1 LIRSFSGNYLKGA
14 RRISVLIQTMTDP
27 LPDPILQAVT
37 ESADARALRT
47 LYAEV
52 VEKAARG
59 GAQDHDF
66 MSDVVRQLL
75 SYRDNE
81 PALQADIMLEVAKYF
96 YYRAQDAHRGIEAAM
111 QAASIARRAGLKPL
125 VRKADSFLGILSMV
139 VRNFR
144 GAIDHSI
151 TALEL
156 AVELDDRL
164 AQSAVAN
171 NIGGFLLELF
181 YYEDALRLFRFALA
195 TAPATSQGQ
204 QVTRS
209 TMCNM
214 ALIYLAKHD
223 FQAGIDTI
231 RSAIQ
236 LLGEPGTAADLSLR
250 VLMEW
255 CYTRLL
261 LATGKTPDAR
271 LHAAFAKVYAAKA
284 NTPRATFYA
293 DASEAMCEAYEGNGD
308 VALTRLIVALEK
320 SRAISAD
327 QRDMLASIIQI
338 AEHMGDDERADYYMQ
353 ELKKLAVDVQ
363 RDSQLDLEV
372 LHTKGFKKDKG
383 SDTAAALSVIQTHY
397 DQQSRERVR
406 RAIAKAS

>member
-1 LIRSFSGNYLKGA
+1 
-14 RRISVLIQTMTDP
+14 MTEP
-27 LPDPILQAVT
+27 LPNANLQAVT

-47 LYAEV
+47 IYAEV

-59 GAQDHDF
+59 GSQDHAF
-66 MSDVVRQLL
+66 MADVVRQLA

-81 PALQADIMLEVAKYF
+81 PALQAEIMSEVAKYF
-96 YYRAQDAHRGIEAAM
+96 YFRAQDAHRGIEAAM

-125 VRKADSFLGILSMV
+125 VRKATSFLGVLSMS

-151 TALEL
+151 EALEL

-195 TAPATSQGQ
+195 TAPASAQAQ

-223 FQAGIDTI
+223 FRAGIDTI

-236 LLGEPGTAADLSLR
+236 LLGEPGNAADLNLR

-271 LHAAFAKVYAAKA
+271 LHAAFAKAYAAKA
-284 NTPRATFYA
+284 NTPRASFYSEA
-293 DASEAMCEAYEGNGD
+293 AEAMCEAYEGKDD
-308 VALTRLIVALEK
+308 VAITRLIVALEK

-327 QRDMLASIIQI
+327 QRDMLASIIQV

-353 ELKKLAVDVQ
+353 ELKKIAVEVQ
-363 RDSQLDLEV
+363 RDSQLDLEI
-372 LHTKGFKKDKG
+372 LHQKGFKKEKG

-397 DQQSRERVR
+397 DQESRARVQ

>member
-1 LIRSFSGNYLKGA
+1 
-14 RRISVLIQTMTDP
+14 
-27 LPDPILQAVT
+27 
-37 ESADARALRT
+37 
-47 LYAEV
+47 
-52 VEKAARG
+52 
-59 GAQDHDF
+59 
-66 MSDVVRQLL
+66 
-75 SYRDNE
+75 
-81 PALQADIMLEVAKYF
+81 
-96 YYRAQDAHRGIEAAM
+96 M

-125 VRKADSFLGILSMV
+125 VRKATSFLGVLSMS

-151 TALEL
+151 EALEL

-195 TAPATSQGQ
+195 TAPAQAQAQ

-223 FQAGIDTI
+223 FRAGIDTI

-236 LLGEPGTAADLSLR
+236 LLGEPGNAADLNLR

-271 LHAAFAKVYAAKA
+271 LHAAFAKAYAAKA
-284 NTPRATFYA
+284 NTPRASFYS
-293 DASEAMCEAYEGNGD
+293 DAAEAMCEAC
-308 VALTRLIVALEK
+308 
-320 SRAISAD
+320 
-327 QRDMLASIIQI
+327 
-338 AEHMGDDERADYYMQ
+338 
-353 ELKKLAVDVQ
+353 
-363 RDSQLDLEV
+363 
-372 LHTKGFKKDKG
+372 
-383 SDTAAALSVIQTHY
+383 
-397 DQQSRERVR
+397 
-406 RAIAKAS
+406 KAPATSPLPA